1 MKTKKVVLVTGG
13 TSGIGEACVRK
24 LLEEGC
30 MVYEC
35 SRRAVGTVPG
45 ATPLSCDVT
54 DEAQVQAAVDK
65 VVAEAGRID
74 AVINN
79 AGFGISGAI
88 EYTKGADA
96 RKQFDVNFFGLV
108 NVNHAVLPY
117 LHRQKSGRIV
127 NISSVAA
134 PIAIPFQAY
143 YSASKAA
150 ILSYSLALLNEVR
163 PYGIQVVTIL
173 PGDIKT
179 GFTAAREKSIEGDDA
194 YGGRIGRSVAV
205 MEHDEQNGIDPGDA
219 AAVIVKQALCKRPK
233 TVCTIGGSYKL
244 FVFLSRIVPYNLMY
258 RIVGMIYGK

>member
-13 TSGIGEACVRK
+13 TSGIGEAVVRNLAEK
-24 LLEEGC
+24 GC
-30 MVYEC
+30 TVYEC
-35 SRRAVGTVPG
+35 SRRAEGTVPG
-45 ATPLSCDVT
+45 AKHLSCDVT

-74 AVINN
+74 VLVNN

-88 EYTKGADA
+88 EFTESADA
-96 RKQFDVNFFGLV
+96 KKQFDVNFFGLV
-108 NVNHAVLPY
+108 NMNHAVLPVM
-117 LHRQKSGRIV
+117 RKQKSGRIV
-127 NISSVAA
+127 DISSVAA

-163 PYGIQVVTIL
+163 PFGIKVVTIL

-179 GFTAAREKSIEGDDA
+179 GFTAAREKSIAGDDI
-194 YGGRIGRSVAV
+194 YGGRISRSVAV
-205 MEHDEQNGIDPGDA
+205 MEHDEQNGIDPADA
-219 AAVIVKQALCKRPK
+219 AEVIVKQALTRRPK
-233 TVCTIGGSYKL
+233 TVCTIGSSYKL
-244 FVFLSRIVPYNLMY
+244 FVLLSRLVPYNPMY